1 MDGSDGYGVPMGHF
15 WKDVVDMGSRWMTSG
30 RKDGYGVVVDRFWKE
45 TMEMRSWW
53 VPMGGRSG
61 CGVPVGLLLE
71 GDDGD
76 EVPVGP
82 SGGGEVV
89 MGSQWGHF
97 WKETMEMRSWWVP
110 LGGRSGYRVPVG
122 SLLEGDDGYW
132 AVVGPS
138 GGEKWLWGP
147 GGVTSGRRWWLWG
160 PGGVTDGKS

>member
-61 CGVPVGLLLE
+61 CGVPVG
-71 GDDGD
+71 
-76 EVPVGP
+76 
-82 SGGGEVV
+82 
-89 MGSQWGHF
+89 
-97 WKETMEMRSWWVP
+97 
-110 LGGRSGYRVPVG
+110 